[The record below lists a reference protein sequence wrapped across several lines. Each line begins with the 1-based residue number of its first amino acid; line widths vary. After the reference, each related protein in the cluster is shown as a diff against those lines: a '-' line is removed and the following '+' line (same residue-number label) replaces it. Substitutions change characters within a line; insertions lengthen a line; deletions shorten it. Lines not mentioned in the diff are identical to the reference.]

1 MCEIYSKL
9 EIRPKKVFLFP
20 EIGRVKKF
28 LSFTCSHS
36 RMRIRIYIFNFKKQ
50 TNEQKQK
57 QEYKK
62 SKRN

>member
-9 EIRPKKVFLFP
+9 KIKPKKVFLFL
-20 EIGRVKKF
+20 EIGRMKKI
-28 LSFTCSHS
+28 LSFTRSHS
-36 RMRIRIYIFNFKKQ
+36 RMCIRIYIFNFKKQ
-50 TNEQKQK
+50 INEQKQK